1 MVEEREEKGRSTL
14 GNSNG
19 FRPEDELVW
28 ARDLTNHFVKTLS
41 AYQTYPLDDPTMR
54 ILQDQLMD
62 KFRFFLEKVNYLTW
76 DVAEYGIHYKDEI
89 LYENTESKSSL
100 AFRFYREGF
109 EQIRFEKGLQEW
121 EVVDFMDV
129 IARADTLNP
138 LEDDLITLLWERDL
152 QHIHYVASQYPLGE
166 SSIEFAEDVEDFRKA
181 LTPVPI
187 PSYQQRGL
195 VEEHGLDPSFS
206 HQRLEGDGLEVSR
219 DQLRVQSEEM
229 KVLKERVDVEI
240 QPQFRFRAI
249 ETLFEV
255 MSLEREPQGFDAFVP
270 FLNRVIES
278 LLVRGD
284 FRQASQILKRLY
296 ILLNSYKPREWQGSV
311 ITKTIIEAGEPEKIE
326 IIGNI
331 LKKNEFPDMKGAFDY
346 FLLLQRNSIP
356 HLCELLGNLS
366 GSKPR
371 RIICDALSKVGKDS
385 IELMAPF
392 LEDKR
397 WYLVRN
403 IVYILGRIGRK
414 EAVPLIGKA
423 LQHGDVRVRREVL
436 QALGLIGGTE
446 AMRYMIRSLEDEDT
460 KIRGNAALNLGRMG
474 EMALAPLTERMLS
487 KDFYKKELQEIKAFF
502 KAVGMIR
509 SNHSIPLL
517 YSLLEGRKWFGRA
530 KADEI
535 RACAI
540 ETLVWIGTEEA
551 KEALG
556 MGAGSRDESVREA
569 CRRALLELS

>member
-54 ILQDQLMD
+54 TLQDQLMD

>member
-423 LQHGDVRVRREVL
+423 LQHGDVRVRREAL

>member
-1 MVEEREEKGRSTL
+1 MVEEREEEGRSTL

-41 AYQTYPLDDPTMR
+41 AYQTYPLDDPAMR
-54 ILQDQLMD
+54 TLQDQLMD

-76 DVAEYGIHYKDEI
+76 DIAEYGIHYKDEI
-89 LYENTESKSSL
+89 IYENTESKSSL

-255 MSLEREPQGFDAFVP
+255 MPLEREPQGFDAFVP

-278 LLVRGD
+278 LLARGD

-296 ILLNSYKPREWQGSV
+296 ILLNSYKPREWQGNV
-311 ITKTIIEAGEPEKIE
+311 IKKTIMEAGEPERIE

-331 LKKNEFPDMKGAFDY
+331 LKKNEFPDMKGVFDY

-366 GSKPR
+366 DSKPR
-371 RIICDALSKVGKDS
+371 RIICDALSKVGKNS

-414 EAVPLIGKA
+414 EAVPSIGKA
-423 LQHGDVRVRREVL
+423 LQHEDVRVRREAL

-446 AMRYMIRSLEDEDT
+446 AMRYMFRSLEDEDT

-540 ETLVWIGTEEA
+540 ETLVRIGTEEA

>member
-1 MVEEREEKGRSTL
+1 MVEERKERGRNTL

-28 ARDLTNHFVKTLS
+28 ARDLTNHFVKTAS
-41 AYQTYPLDDPTMR
+41 AYQIYPLDDPTMR
-54 ILQDQLMD
+54 TLQDQLMH
-62 KFRFFLEKVNYLTW
+62 KFRFFLERVDCLTW
-76 DVAEYGIHYKDEI
+76 DIAEYGIHYKDEI
-89 LYENTESKSSL
+89 VYENTEAKNSL
-100 AFRFYREGF
+100 AFRLYRGDL
-109 EQIRFEKGLQEW
+109 EQIRFERELQEW
-121 EVVDFMDV
+121 EVVDFMDI

-152 QHIHYVASQYPLGE
+152 QHIHYVASQYPLEE
-166 SSIEFAEDVEDFRKA
+166 SPIEFAEHVEDFRKA

-187 PSYQQRGL
+187 PGYQQREL
-195 VEEHGLDPSFS
+195 VEEHGLDKGFP
-206 HQRLEGDGLEVSR
+206 HQRLDGDGVKVSR

-229 KVLKERVDVEI
+229 KALKERVDIET
-240 QPQFRFRAI
+240 QPEFCFHAI
-249 ETLFEV
+249 GTLFEV
-255 MSLEREPQGFDAFVP
+255 MPLEREPQGFDAFVP

-278 LLVRGD
+278 LLARGD
-284 FRQASQILKRLY
+284 FKQASQILKRLY
-296 ILLNSYKPREWQGSV
+296 ILLNSYEPEEWQRNL
-311 ITKTIIEAGEPEKIE
+311 IKKTIIEAGERQRIE

-331 LKKNEFPDMKGAFDY
+331 LKRNEFPDIRGAFDY

-356 HLCELLGNLS
+356 HLCELLGNLT

-385 IELMAPF
+385 IDLMAPF

-397 WYLVRN
+397 WYLIRN

-423 LQHGDVRVRREVL
+423 LQHGDVRVRREAL
-436 QALGLIGGTE
+436 QALGLIGGSE
-446 AMRYMIRSLEDEDT
+446 AMQYMIRSLEDKDI

-474 EMALAPLTERMLS
+474 EKGLTPLTERMLS
-487 KDFYKKELQEIKAFF
+487 KEFYKKELREIKSFF

-517 YSLLEGRKWFGRA
+517 YSILEGKKWFGRA
-530 KADEI
+530 KVEEI

-540 ETLVWIGTEEA
+540 ETLIRIGTPEA
-551 KEALG
+551 KEVLEL
-556 MGAGSRDESVREA
+556 GAGSRDESLGEA
-569 CRRALLELS
+569 CRRALSELS